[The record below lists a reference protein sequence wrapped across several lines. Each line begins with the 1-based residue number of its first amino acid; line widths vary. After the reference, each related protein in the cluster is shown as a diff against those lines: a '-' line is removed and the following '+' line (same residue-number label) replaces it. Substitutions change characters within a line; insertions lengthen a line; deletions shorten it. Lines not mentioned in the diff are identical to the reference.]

1 MYYQQLVL
9 FAIGLFSGLASG
21 LLGIGGGIVLAPML
35 LYLAP
40 ALGHAPIGM
49 KAVSGLT
56 MVQSCAASLAAA
68 RVHNRF
74 RFVHRRLVIV
84 VAIPLALASFAGALA
99 SRLVDARILLA
110 LFAGMALIAAALM
123 CVPKPQADLETP
135 LESVRFRAPLAI
147 GLALV
152 LGTLGGLVGQSG
164 SFLLIPV
171 LIYVLQVPTRIALGS
186 SLGIVLCAA
195 VSGTIG
201 KVVAG
206 QVEVALVLPL
216 VPGALLG
223 AHFGGHWSRKVRTQ
237 NLRYG
242 VGLVSAFAAA
252 RILYGLGS

>member
-1 MYYQQLVL
+1 VYSQLVL
-9 FAIGLFSGLASG
+9 FAIGLLSGLASG
-21 LLGIGGGIVLAPML
+21 LLGIGGGIVLAPLL

-40 ALGHAPIGM
+40 ALGHASIGM

-68 RVHNRF
+68 RVHHRF
-74 RFVHRRLVIV
+74 RFVHRRLVAV
-84 VAIPLALASFAGALA
+84 VAVPLASASFAGAFA
-99 SRLVDARILLA
+99 SRFVDARALLA

-123 CVPKPQADLETP
+123 CVPKPQADVEAPLETV
-135 LESVRFRAPLAI
+135 SFRAPLAV

-152 LGTLGGLVGQSG
+152 LGSLGGLVGQSG

-171 LIYVLQVPTRIALGS
+171 LIYVLHIPTRIALGS

-195 VSGTIG
+195 VSGTVG
-201 KVVAG
+201 KVLAG
-206 QVEVALVLPL
+206 QVDVRLVLPL

-223 AHFGGHWSRKVRTQ
+223 AHFGGHWSRRVPMQ

-242 VGLVSAFAAA
+242 VGLVSAFAAV
-252 RILYGLGS
+252 RILYGLNS

>member
-1 MYYQQLVL
+1 
-9 FAIGLFSGLASG
+9 
-21 LLGIGGGIVLAPML
+21 
-35 LYLAP
+35 
-40 ALGHAPIGM
+40 M
-49 KAVSGLT
+49 KVVSGLT

-74 RFVHRRLVIV
+74 RFVHRRLVVV
-84 VAIPLALASFAGALA
+84 VAIPLAFASFAGAFA
-99 SRLVDARILLA
+99 SRLVTGRVLLA

-123 CVPKPQADLETP
+123 CVPKPQADCDAP
-135 LESVRFRAPLAI
+135 LESVTFRARLAI

-171 LIYVLQVPTRIALGS
+171 LIYVLHIPTRVALGS

-195 VSGTIG
+195 VSGTVG
-201 KVVAG
+201 KVLAG

-223 AHFGGHWSRKVRTQ
+223 AHVGGHWSRKVKTQ

-252 RILYGLGS
+252 RILYGLAS